1 MAPRFSSPTAAARR
15 GCPPRGGREVVA
27 APGASCADAC
37 KEGGGRCETPE
48 LEWAND
54 CDALARHFPCEAG
67 CGHQVGSELPAYAH
81 QASLDTHRQCLVS
94 DIAFSKCEAKFAKTT
109 RLCFCLF

>member
-1 MAPRFSSPTAAARR
+1 MQR
-15 GCPPRGGREVVA
+15 
-27 APGASCADAC
+27 
-37 KEGGGRCETPE
+37 E
-48 LEWAND
+48 LEWANT
-54 CDALARHFPCEAG
+54 CEALGAAFACEAG

>member
-1 MAPRFSSPTAAARR
+1 MSLDPFNSSVLAISNPSYVVSDLWLSHLTGLR
-15 GCPPRGGREVVA
+15 CVERELEFA
-27 APGASCADAC
+27 NNCAD
-37 KEGGGRCETPE
+37 
-48 LEWAND
+48 LL
-54 CDALARHFPCEAG
+54 ALFPCEAG